1 MPLLSQTYHI
11 SLQLVGKPSRNL
23 ELHQLLKSLVNRDQ
37 LTLGL
42 GGLVVSVTNVEGAG
56 TGLLGAN
63 NCVKTLADDPLQ
75 DTSIPNLPNMKLY
88 CSS

>member
-1 MPLLSQTYHI
+1 MLSQAYRI
-11 SLQLVGKPSRNL
+11 SLQLVGEPSRNL
-23 ELHQLLKSLVNRDQ
+23 ELYQLLKSLVNRDQ

-63 NCVKTLADDPLQ
+63 NCVKILAIDLQ